1 MTLLAIALVL
11 LQAGQ
16 PVAPPSGE
24 AIVRAAY
31 ARYAGKWPRT
41 ITYVQRTEDMG
52 TDRPQTW
59 YTALELPGKLRIDIA
74 PMGVGR
80 ALITHGDSSFGYGAG
95 QLRSV
100 MRQTN
105 PLLLLLHDLHTQAPE
120 RTITTLKELSF
131 DLARSHE
138 DSWIGRPMLVVG
150 AGKGDSVSNQ
160 FWFDKER
167 MVVVRLLY
175 NRRAFEAR
183 IAQYQRFGGGWIE
196 GAVETW
202 NKGQLVRVQQNTD
215 IKTGMKHEA
224 GLFDPS
230 TYKVP
235 KWVGALVDSFGKV
248 PPVPPGGFRR
258 GGRGSSG
265 G

>member
-1 MTLLAIALVL
+1 MTLLPIALIL
-11 LQAGQ
+11 LQVGH

-24 AIVRAAY
+24 AIVRASH
-31 ARYAGKWPRT
+31 ARFAGRWPRT

-59 YTALELPGKLRIDIA
+59 YTALELPGRLRVDIA
-74 PMGVGR
+74 PLGVGR
-80 ALITHGDSSFGYGAG
+80 ALIIRGDSSYGYGAG

-100 MRQTN
+100 LRQPN
-105 PLLLLLHDLHTQAPE
+105 PLLLLLHDLHTQPPE
-120 RTITTLKELSF
+120 RTIAALKELGF
-131 DLARSHE
+131 DLTKSRA
-138 DSWIGRPMLVVG
+138 DTWVGRQMLVVG

-175 NRRAFEAR
+175 NRREFEAR
-183 IAQYQRFGGGWIE
+183 IGQYQRIGGGWIE

-202 NKGQLVRVQQNTD
+202 NKGQLVRVQKNTNVK
-215 IKTGMKHEA
+215 IGMKHEP
-224 GLFDPS
+224 GLFDPV

-235 KWVGALVDSFGKV
+235 KWVGQLVDSFGKV
-248 PPVPPGGFRR
+248 PPVPPGGLRG
-258 GGRGSSG
+258 GGRGQ
-265 G
+265 